1 MRTYGVICQA
11 TCFVVYVGHA
21 TSPIDACNR
30 AVREANAWENVG
42 PLQQSSIGVPR
53 DAEEGWLELSVYD
66 VSGLLE
72 PIPNVRMNTEAALAA
87 MTEET
92 HVAHLSLD
100 SMDRRDTKKTSI
112 GRS

>member
-1 MRTYGVICQA
+1 MRTYGVICQT

-30 AVREANAWENVG
+30 AVRDSNAWGSVG
-42 PLQQSSIGVPR
+42 PFQHSSIGAPR
-53 DAEEGWLELSVYD
+53 DAEEDWLEVSVYD

-72 PIPNVRMNTEAALAA
+72 PIPNVRMDDEAALAA

-92 HVAHLSLD
+92 YVAQFIA
-100 SMDRRDTKKTSI
+100 RQY
-112 GRS
+112 G